1 MAEPKEQ
8 YKCVGLTPLKTEL
21 RIFMSLFKKQI
32 QTFMTT
38 RDEDDFSSLLKTN
51 HPQIEFIDGNLWS
64 SSEPPL
70 ITSISKASG
79 NYVYIWSRGVLNP
92 LPSLKRPDG
101 KVEGPS
107 SGCVL
112 QFTRTI
118 ENEGTLR
125 SGRLAAGCT
134 RESPYFTKLK
144 MLVHVIFRALDEIV
158 TKEIV
163 QVHPH
168 TKAILNHNVSA
179 YVVGKAAIEWCKEDS
194 NRLLKDRS
202 TEVYF
207 YPNILAVK
215 E

>member
-1 MAEPKEQ
+1 
-8 YKCVGLTPLKTEL
+8 
-21 RIFMSLFKKQI
+21 MSVFKKQI
-32 QTFMTT
+32 QIFMTT
-38 RDEDDFSSLLKTN
+38 RDEDDFSSLIKAN

-64 SSEPPL
+64 NSEPPL
-70 ITSISKASG
+70 ISSISKASG
-79 NYVYIWSRGVLNP
+79 NYVYIWSREILDP

-112 QFTRTI
+112 QFARTI

-134 RESPYFTKLK
+134 QESPYFTKLK
-144 MLVHVIFRALDEIV
+144 MLVHEIFRDLNEIV
-158 TKEIV
+158 TQEVV
-163 QVHPH
+163 QVQPN
-168 TKAILNHNVSA
+168 TKEILNHKVFS
-179 YVVGKAAIEWCKEDS
+179 YVVGKAAIEWCKENS
-194 NRLLKDRS
+194 KRMLKDRS

-207 YPNILAVK
+207 YPNSLAVK